1 MLAHIKK
8 SMLTNLPSVR
18 IVRLDPDLPLPQY
31 ETHGAVGCDLLVRT
45 DTLVPAG
52 GIALIPTGLIVEVPE
67 GYALIVASRS
77 STPRKKGLTQP
88 HGIGVIDQDYCGPDD
103 ELQIQVQ
110 NFMMSDVLVK
120 RGEKIAQGLFVRV
133 DRVAFTEVPAI
144 DRGTRGGFGSTG
156 G

>member
-1 MLAHIKK
+1 
-8 SMLTNLPSVR
+8 MLTNLPSVR
-18 IVRLDPDLPLPQY
+18 IVRLDPDLPLPQS

-110 NFMMSDVLVK
+110 NF
-120 RGEKIAQGLFVRV
+120 GE
-133 DRVAFTEVPAI
+133 
-144 DRGTRGGFGSTG
+144 
-156 G
+156 